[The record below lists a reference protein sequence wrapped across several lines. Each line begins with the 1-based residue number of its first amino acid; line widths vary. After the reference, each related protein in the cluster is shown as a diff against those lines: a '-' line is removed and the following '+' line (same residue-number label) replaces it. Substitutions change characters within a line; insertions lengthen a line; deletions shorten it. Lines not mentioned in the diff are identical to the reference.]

1 MVQRL
6 LRCRLLSLFAGA
18 KSPGP
23 CLRTTTRF
31 ARRFVAPPDK
41 IQPLRR
47 QELASAKF
55 QICGLRVSRG
65 AYAWTVGQPRGGFR
79 YRIPYK
85 FIPKTTILNNLSA
98 FVPAS
103 KNQQFF
109 NRPQVSRR
117 QINDF

>member
-1 MVQRL
+1 
-6 LRCRLLSLFAGA
+6 
-18 KSPGP
+18 
-23 CLRTTTRF
+23 
-31 ARRFVAPPDK
+31 VAPPDQ

-65 AYAWTVGQPRGGFR
+65 TDAWAVGQPRDGFR

-109 NRPQVSRR
+109 YRPHGLRRQANDFTRICACAVTPFNNFAARRPQSN
-117 QINDF
+117 QPSN

>member
-1 MVQRL
+1 MVRRL

-31 ARRFVAPPDK
+31 ARRLVAPPDQ

-55 QICGLRVSRG
+55 PICGLRVSCRTD
-65 AYAWTVGQPRGGFR
+65 AWTVGQPRDGFR

-85 FIPKTTILNNLSA
+85 FIPKTTILNNLSV
-98 FVPAS
+98 F
-103 KNQQFF
+103 
-109 NRPQVSRR
+109 
-117 QINDF
+117 